1 MIAMPVI
8 AIFDIGKTNKKF
20 FLLDETYQI
29 VLERSVQFE
38 EITDEEGDTCDDVQL
53 LTSWVT
59 KTLTEV
65 LQLKKFDVK
74 AVNFSA
80 YGASLVYINEEGK
93 VLAPL
98 YNYLKNYPDKIR
110 DDVYEKYGSA
120 EKISCETASP
130 VLGSL
135 NSGMQL
141 YRMKVEKPDLYNQ
154 IKYALHLPQ
163 YISYLI
169 SKNPCSDITS
179 IGCHTQL
186 WDYSKNTYHHW
197 VTAEGLED
205 KLAPLHPSDTT
216 DKINFQDKLMETG
229 IGLHDSSAAL
239 IPYLAVFTEPFILI
253 STGTWCISLNPF
265 NNTPLTIAELN
276 KDCLCYMEYQGKP
289 VKASRL
295 FAGNE
300 HEQQIKKLAP
310 HFDKPLD
317 YYKKVKYNSLVVQQ
331 LQKKYSFDVPMKK
344 NEGDTYSSVFQ
355 TRKLEA
361 FKDYEEAYHCLLLD
375 IMLQQYNST
384 KLVLSGSTVTR
395 IFVDGGF
402 SNNSIYMHLLALAFP
417 NLEVYAA
424 SVAQATAMGAA
435 LAIHRQWN
443 TQPVPADMVKLKYY
457 KVADAA
463 ILVN

>member
-1 MIAMPVI
+1 MIAVPAI

-20 FLLDETYQI
+20 FLIDEQYQI

-38 EITDEEGDTCDDVQL
+38 EITDEDGDACDDVHM
-53 LTSWVT
+53 LTTWVT

-65 LQLKKFDVK
+65 LQIKKFDVK

-80 YGASLVYINEEGK
+80 YGASLVYINEAGK
-93 VLAPL
+93 VIAPL
-98 YNYLKNYPDKIR
+98 YSYLKNYPEAIKNAL
-110 DDVYEKYGSA
+110 YEKYGGA

-141 YRMKVEKPDLYNQ
+141 YRMKMEKPDLYQ
-154 IKYALHLPQ
+154 QVKYALHLPQ

-169 SKNPCSDITS
+169 SAKAYSDITS

-186 WDYSKNTYHHW
+186 WNYSTNIYHDW
-197 VTAEGLED
+197 VTNEGIGN
-205 KLAPLHPSDTT
+205 KLAPLHPSDAT
-216 DKINFQDKLMETG
+216 DAIHFEGKQLKAG

-239 IPYLAVFTEPFILI
+239 IPYLAVFKEPFVLI

-265 NNTPLTIAELN
+265 NNSPLTNEELN
-276 KDCLCYMEYQGKP
+276 KDCLCYMEYKGSP

-300 HEQQIKKLAP
+300 HEQQTKKLSA
-310 HFDKPLD
+310 HFNKPAD
-317 YYKKVKYNSLVVQQ
+317 FYKKIKYNAALVLQ
-331 LQKKYSFDVPMKK
+331 LQKKYSFDIPLKK
-344 NEGDTYSSVFQ
+344 NDGDIYSSVF
-355 TRKLEA
+355 KLRDLAA
-361 FKDYEEAYHCLLLD
+361 FTDYEEAYHCLLID
-375 IMLQQYNST
+375 IMQQQRRAT
-384 KLVLSGSTVTR
+384 KLVLSGSTVSR

-417 NLEVYAA
+417 GLEVYAA

-435 LAIHRQWN
+435 LAIHQEWN
-443 TQPVPADMVKLKYY
+443 TLPVPADMVKLKYY
-457 KVADAA
+457 KVSDVA
-463 ILVN
+463 VPHV